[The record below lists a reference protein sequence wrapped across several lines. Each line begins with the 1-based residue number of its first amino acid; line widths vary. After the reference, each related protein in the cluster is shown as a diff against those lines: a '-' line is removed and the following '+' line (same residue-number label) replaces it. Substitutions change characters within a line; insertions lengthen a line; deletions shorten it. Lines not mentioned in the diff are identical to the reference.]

1 MRKPTNGARALS
13 AVSRQQ
19 LLELIDDQQRLGL
32 ADRQIAA
39 DRISG
44 LARVREIDALAQSG
58 ALLRRAAE
66 PLGRLG
72 HTALEALDRIAA
84 GSHDDDVPEP
94 VVGLAAGHFGELAA
108 AKRRDEASLRE
119 RGLAG
124 AAVRHDGD
132 QAVRL
137 ELVDELAD
145 LLVAAEEP
153 IRIRFGHRLEP
164 DEGILENDGLF
175 AGRAAEHG
183 AQQLGELLGIVE
195 RVADALVL
203 PRERRQR
210 GGARALCG
218 QNRNEGIVR
227 AGRARQREANLR
239 FDPVHD
245 TSGADMDRECGG
257 VLGDRLLELNL
268 PTGPGRKI
276 ILVEPDAQARRRAR
290 RDFRADGASIPARHR
305 CQRLND

>member
-1 MRKPTNGARALS
+1 MRKPTNGARALRGL
-13 AVSRQQ
+13 AQQ

-44 LARVREIDALAQSG
+44 LARVGESDALAQSG

-119 RGLAG
+119 RGLAR

-137 ELVDELAD
+137 ELVNELAD

-153 IRIRFGHRLEP
+153 VRIRFGHRLEP
-164 DEGILENDGLF
+164 DEGVLENDGL
-175 AGRAAEHG
+175 
-183 AQQLGELLGIVE
+183 L
-195 RVADALVL
+195 
-203 PRERRQR
+203 
-210 GGARALCG
+210 GARPSTARSSLANSSGLLSGSRTPWYCRANG
-218 QNRNEGIVR
+218 GSAAAPAHSADRIGIKGKF
-227 AGRARQREANLR
+227 APAARDN
-239 FDPVHD
+239 
-245 TSGADMDRECGG
+245 
-257 VLGDRLLELNL
+257 
-268 PTGPGRKI
+268 
-276 ILVEPDAQARRRAR
+276 ARRTSDSTQFTTPLAPIWTANAVACSVIA
-290 RDFRADGASIPARHR
+290 FSS
-305 CQRLND
+305 